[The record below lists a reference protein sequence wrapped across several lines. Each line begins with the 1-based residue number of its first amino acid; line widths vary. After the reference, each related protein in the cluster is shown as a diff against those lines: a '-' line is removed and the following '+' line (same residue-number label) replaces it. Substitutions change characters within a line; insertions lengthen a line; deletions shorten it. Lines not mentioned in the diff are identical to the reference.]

1 MSLRST
7 VVATLRQVPGGVAL
21 ARLIRETVRLC
32 MKYRVTGLAAEAGFF
47 ALLSFPP
54 LVFGLLG
61 GVGYLGGWLGDD
73 AVTRVTEAIEAYASR
88 FLTEESLRQVLM
100 PTISDALRGGRPD
113 VISAGFVLSL
123 WSGSRA
129 LNVLIDTVSIMYG
142 QGGKRGIVRTRMMSL
157 SLYFVTLLF
166 GAIVVPLI
174 VIGPQLL
181 SEWLPGQ
188 LQVLM
193 IFYWPLVGGL
203 TILGFATLF
212 YLATPIKTPWVRD
225 LPGAIL
231 TLAIWVLSAMVLRLM
246 LGASVG
252 GTSIYGPLAAAIVVL
267 IWLYFLGIAV
277 LIGAALNAATMK
289 LWPVQEYS
297 PAHERAKAVIT
308 DGVTRTKAIL
318 NERSGPIPI
327 RRPIPGPDEVDEI
340 AEGDGPD
347 EASAARASGAV
358 GDGPDGAN
366 DRAPS
371 EDRVEEPVDERARR
385 ADGPDTP
392 GPRLDSA
399 ASIG

>member
-1 MSLRST
+1 MSLRESA
-7 VVATLRQVPGGVAL
+7 VSTLRQVPGALAL

-32 MKYRVTGLAAEAGFF
+32 MRYRVTGLAAEAGFF

-54 LVFGLLG
+54 LIFGLLG

-73 AVTRVTEAIEAYASR
+73 AVTRVTEAIEEYSSR

-113 VISAGFVLSL
+113 VISIGFVLSL

-129 LNVLIDTVSIMYG
+129 LNVLIDTVAIMYG
-142 QGGKRGIVRTRMMSL
+142 QGGKRGIVRTRLMSL
-157 SLYFVTLLF
+157 SMYFVTLLF

-212 YLATPIKTPWVRD
+212 YLATPVKTPWVRD

-231 TLAIWVLSAMVLRLM
+231 TLTIWVLSAMVLRFM

-267 IWLYFLGIAV
+267 IWCYFLGIAV

-289 LWPVQEYS
+289 LWPVVQEYS
-297 PAHERAKAVIT
+297 PAHERARAVLS
-308 DGVTRTKAIL
+308 DSVSRTRAML

-327 RRPIPGPDEVDEI
+327 RRAGGSAEDGENLDDEVEQELDDEL
-340 AEGDGPD
+340 
-347 EASAARASGAV
+347 
-358 GDGPDGAN
+358 
-366 DRAPS
+366 
-371 EDRVEEPVDERARR
+371 DERNE
-385 ADGPDTP
+385 PDTP

>member
-1 MSLRST
+1 MSLRSD
-7 VVATLRQVPGGVAL
+7 VKDVLVKVPGALAL
-21 ARLIRETVRLC
+21 ARLVRETVRLC
-32 MKYRVTGLAAEAGFF
+32 MRYRVTGLAAEAGFF

-54 LVFGLLG
+54 LIFGLLG

-73 AVTRVTEAIEAYASR
+73 AVTRVTEAIEAYSSQ

-113 VISAGFVLSL
+113 VISIGFVLSL

-142 QGGKRGIVRTRMMSL
+142 QGGRRGIVRTRLMSL
-157 SLYFVTLLF
+157 SLYFVTLIF

-181 SEWLPGQ
+181 SDWLPGQ

-212 YLATPIKTPWVRD
+212 YLATPTKTPWVRD
-225 LPGAIL
+225 LPGAVL
-231 TLAIWVLSAMVLRLM
+231 TLTIWVLSAMLLRFM

-289 LWPVQEYS
+289 LWPVEEYS
-297 PAHERAKAVIT
+297 PAHERAKAALSDSVLR
-308 DGVTRTKAIL
+308 TRAML

-327 RRPIPGPDEVDEI
+327 KRSGSASTAESAEEVD
-340 AEGDGPD
+340 AKDAGKG
-347 EASAARASGAV
+347 
-358 GDGPDGAN
+358 
-366 DRAPS
+366 
-371 EDRVEEPVDERARR
+371 EE
-385 ADGPDTP
+385 PDTP

>member
-1 MSLRST
+1 MVNT
-7 VVATLRQVPGGVAL
+7 VKRMPQFLISVLPGTAVCIVLTLIA
-21 ARLIRETVRLC
+21 
-32 MKYRVTGLAAEAGFF
+32 
-47 ALLSFPP
+47 
-54 LVFGLLG
+54 
-61 GVGYLGGWLGDD
+61 VGAQILEERAFEHPY
-73 AVTRVTEAIEAYASR
+73 IEA
-88 FLTEESLRQVLM
+88 L
-100 PTISDALRGGRPD
+100 
-113 VISAGFVLSL
+113 VI
-123 WSGSRA
+123 
-129 LNVLIDTVSIMYG
+129 
-142 QGGKRGIVRTRMMSL
+142 
-157 SLYFVTLLF
+157 
-166 GAIVVPLI
+166 
-174 VIGPQLL
+174 
-181 SEWLPGQ
+181 
-188 LQVLM
+188 
-193 IFYWPLVGGL
+193 
-203 TILGFATLF
+203 
-212 YLATPIKTPWVRD
+212 
-225 LPGAIL
+225 AIL
-231 TLAIWVLSAMVLRLM
+231 
-246 LGASVG
+246 
-252 GTSIYGPLAAAIVVL
+252 
-267 IWLYFLGIAV
+267 LGIAV

-327 RRPIPGPDEVDEI
+327 RRPIAGPDEVDEI